1 MLLIEILQ
9 VISGDG
15 ENPLKALLSFTIQ
28 QLLEEEVIF
37 IFTYKENHVISIIH
51 RNISY

>member
-9 VISGDG
+9 VNSWDG

-28 QLLEEEVIF
+28 QVLEEEVVFYLYIQGKSCY
-37 IFTYKENHVISIIH
+37 IYN
-51 RNISY
+51 R